1 VPEAVPDVVA
11 SIDDAGAGG
20 ADAAHSVTR
29 DKGDDAAKAKKG
41 NKVNKKAIGEL
52 SVGQELVGKVKTVA
66 SYGAFVD
73 LGYASDGLVHISRI
87 ADDFVSNVED
97 HLKAGQEVTVR
108 VISIDL
114 EKKQVALTMRSEE
127 AEANADSDAT
137 ARKEKRSKKP
147 RRSGGDRAAQAASAT
162 ALARSSWDTEKFIE
176 GEVASVLDFGA
187 FVRFDSSLC
196 GEGLSGELDGLVHI
210 SALRKERVEDV
221 SSIVSVGDKV
231 QIRVKSVDEESGK
244 VSLSMVSK
252 EDEPAPR
259 KGGGGGG
266 GGDKKDRGPRLDDIF
281 AAETMGAA
289 DWSDSMGK
297 FEQPSFT
304 NNVIIKGQ

>member
-1 VPEAVPDVVA
+1 MYIIIVYLIQSSRSLP
-11 SIDDAGAGG
+11 
-20 ADAAHSVTR
+20 HSTS
-29 DKGDDAAKAKKG
+29 
-41 NKVNKKAIGEL
+41 L
-52 SVGQELVGKVKTVA
+52 HTTPLHTTP
-66 SYGAFVD
+66 
-73 LGYASDGLVHISRI
+73 L
-87 ADDFVSNVED
+87 
-97 HLKAGQEVTVR
+97 
-108 VISIDL
+108 
-114 EKKQVALTMRSEE
+114 
-127 AEANADSDAT
+127 
-137 ARKEKRSKKP
+137 P
-147 RRSGGDRAAQAASAT
+147 
-162 ALARSSWDTEKFIE
+162 
-176 GEVASVLDFGA
+176 A